1 MPVGQL
7 SETAR
12 EIEKRSICGFD
23 HGTVRDSAF
32 VFEPPFTAS
41 KQGANESVSIL
52 VLRAGIPLNVRL
64 GLGELQPPINHC
76 VRLRRQAQGDGPVDG
91 EGGNDGMPKGFRL
104 RPETRGRGV
113 KNLCFSIS

>member
-23 HGTVRDSAF
+23 HGPVRDSAF

-41 KQGANESVSIL
+41 KQGAKESVSIPT
-52 VLRAGIPLNVRL
+52 LRAAVRSNMRL
-64 GLGELQPPINHC
+64 GLGELQPPSHRR
-76 VRLRRQAQGDGPVDG
+76 VYLRHRAQGDGPADG

-104 RPETRGRGV
+104 GPETGGGAQ
-113 KNLCFSIS
+113 KISVFQ